1 VQKGREILSYLSEV
15 ATNQPNSE
23 AGPAIE
29 GTLTYTK
36 IAAFADKEG
45 IAFLKDGSFSTAG
58 H

>member
-45 IAFLKDGSFSTAG
+45 IAFLKD
-58 H
+58 